1 MAANVNERYV
11 YFSIILFSKVLDYMH
26 NLKVSRTEFSFSQRW
41 AIARRLIPALAI
53 TLTASLPVGLYA
65 RPAQAQVNTQT
76 NLPFSGTSDR
86 QVSTEA
92 LQSTLAELQVLQL
105 QTKQA
110 HWNVSGTLFY
120 PLHELLQEHY
130 EQISKDADMVA
141 ERLLSV
147 GVSSDGRATTIVQT
161 SDLPEIAGGFIDD
174 AAVLTFFINQY
185 ERVGERLYSR
195 IKDIEDVDP
204 TTANLLQE
212 VESDIEIYQWQV
224 RATFQ
229 PTPTDPNTGVDI
241 NNNQP
246 VQIPGS

>member
-1 MAANVNERYV
+1 MYTSKDGRTG
-11 YFSIILFSKVLDYMH
+11 FSL
-26 NLKVSRTEFSFSQRW
+26 SQRW

-53 TLTASLPVGLYA
+53 AATTSLSVGLYA
-65 RPAQAQVNTQT
+65 RPTQAQVNTQT

-86 QVSTEA
+86 KVSTEA
-92 LQSTLAELQVLQL
+92 LQSTLAELQALQL

-147 GVSSDGRATTIVQT
+147 GVSSDGRAPTIVQT
-161 SDLPEIAGGFIDD
+161 SNLPEIAGGFIDD
-174 AAVLTFFINQY
+174 AEVLTFFTAQY
-185 ERVGERLYSR
+185 KRVGERLYGR
-195 IKDIEDVDP
+195 IKNVEDVDP

-212 VESDIEIYQWQV
+212 VESDIEVYQWQV

-229 PTPTDPNTGVDI
+229 PTPTDPNTGFDI